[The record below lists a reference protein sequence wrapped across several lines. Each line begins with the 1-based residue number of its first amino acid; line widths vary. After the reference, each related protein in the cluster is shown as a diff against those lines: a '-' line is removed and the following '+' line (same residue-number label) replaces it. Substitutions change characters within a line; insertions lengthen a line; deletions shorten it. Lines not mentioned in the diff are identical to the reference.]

1 MSFDELMAK
10 YEEEYWS
17 EERGKAQPKA
27 AFLENAKYTIKHIV
41 EVFKK

>member
-1 MSFDELMAK
+1 MDSTKKEGCPGID
-10 YEEEYWS
+10 S